1 MFDEDN
7 NPLYQLVTVES
18 VDEESELPPALGYVN
33 PSIDDEVYKNF
44 SNESNPFLTSFIFET
59 VLSLSFL
66 IVTEPVVGTRI

>member
-1 MFDEDN
+1 M
-7 NPLYQLVTVES
+7 YQLVTVES
-18 VDEESELPPALGYVN
+18 VDEESELPPAWIAYVN

-66 IVTEPVVGTRI
+66 IVTEPVVQNQNLNL